1 VLCGVAAAFVSP
13 QPHHGSLRKQ
23 HHGSLRKP
31 RSSGAAAMS
40 DALSGSQWKLN
51 LDVGVEPGT
60 WMPPTWG
67 RSGHRCTLSCEV
79 EFEANGRLRLLE
91 TGAWDHLTV
100 KWVQQDDGTIGGW
113 SVDGE
118 RATIFLEHEG
128 LERKDISLEAGR
140 IYGTAGCW
148 GSQLG
153 RKGNLTIKQ
162 RKLGWLPFLPAP
174 SEASFL
180 VGRFRTVAVTSGEEN
195 AEE

>member
-1 VLCGVAAAFVSP
+1 MRPFGMMCCMRW
-13 QPHHGSLRKQ
+13 Q
-23 HHGSLRKP
+23 
-31 RSSGAAAMS
+31 
-40 DALSGSQWKLN
+40 
-51 LDVGVEPGT
+51 
-60 WMPPTWG
+60 
-67 RSGHRCTLSCEV
+67 
-79 EFEANGRLRLLE
+79 
-91 TGAWDHLTV
+91 
-100 KWVQQDDGTIGGW
+100 
-113 SVDGE
+113 
-118 RATIFLEHEG
+118 TIFLEHEG